1 MTITFKQAR
10 LEDGIEILS
19 NLRYHET
26 RTIEKLQINAV
37 ELLEKAIRNEF
48 PTFVCM
54 VDGEPAAIFGGH
66 SETLLGETRLW
77 MLTTPLIEKHQ
88 VPLLRHSRRFVEWMA
103 KNYGPVVG
111 MVDSEFEASRNWLR
125 WIGFK
130 EVKDGDYIVMRYSS
144 GH

>member
-1 MTITFKQAR
+1 MISFKEAT
-10 LEDGIEILS
+10 LDDGITILS
-19 NLRYHET
+19 NLRFHEA
-26 RTIEKLQINAV
+26 RTIEKLQLDAV
-37 ELLEKAIRNEF
+37 GLLDKALRNEF
-48 PTFVCM
+48 PSFVCL

-88 VPLLRHSRRFVEWMA
+88 VPLLRASKRFVQWMA
-103 KNYGPVVG
+103 RTYGPVVG

-130 EVKDGDYIVMRYSS
+130 EVQDGDYIVMRYSS

>member
-1 MTITFKQAR
+1 MISFRKA
-10 LEDGIEILS
+10 EIGDGIQILS
-19 NLRYHET
+19 NLRFHEA
-26 RTIEKLQINAV
+26 RTIEKLQLDAV
-37 ELLEKAIRNEF
+37 GLLDKALRNEF
-48 PTFVCM
+48 PSFVCI

-88 VPLLRHSRRFVEWMA
+88 VPLLRASKRFVEWMA
-103 KNYGPVVG
+103 RIYGPVVG

-130 EVKDGDYIVMRYSS
+130 EVQDGDYIVMRYSS